1 MTESAFRWASLAVS
15 GVTLLV
21 ALVTAGGV
29 LWNAVQIA
37 ELSGKVDALTEIV
50 TGHVKAPNLHAGR

>member
-21 ALVTAGGV
+21 VLVTAGGV

-50 TGHVKAPNLHAGR
+50 TGHVNAPNLHAGR